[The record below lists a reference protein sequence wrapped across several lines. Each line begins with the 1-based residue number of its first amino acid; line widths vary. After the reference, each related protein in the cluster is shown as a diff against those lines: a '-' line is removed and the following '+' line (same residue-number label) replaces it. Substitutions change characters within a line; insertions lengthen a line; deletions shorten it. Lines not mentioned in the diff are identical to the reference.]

1 MKRECLGTSIF
12 LKPPEDCS
20 AQQQFR
26 MTGWMRQRF
35 SNTGAPKN
43 QLKILIKMNIIL
55 EKIL

>member
-12 LKPPEDCS
+12 LKLPEDFR

-26 MTGWMRQRF
+26 MTGRMRQRF

-43 QLKILIKMNIIL
+43 QLKIFIKMKIL

>member
-12 LKPPEDCS
+12 LKPPEDFT

-26 MTGWMRQRF
+26 MTGRMRQRF
-35 SNTGAPKN
+35 SNMGTPKN
-43 QLKILIKMNIIL
+43 QLKILIKMKIL